1 MLNAVQ
7 SAAVRA
13 TASSG
18 ATRNGNLTIRELV
31 DAYMAAYTGR
41 DPALSYR
48 LTWWAEQLGEL
59 TLDGITDDHVH
70 DALERL
76 ATKPGRYWAGTDAD
90 GAPIM
95 KAKRGRLAAAT
106 VNRYAASLGG
116 MLTWAIRRRIAPR
129 GFEHPC
135 RGIARRREDNE
146 RVRFL
151 APTERTRLLEACR
164 TSKWPRL
171 YLLVLMA
178 LTTGARRGELMGLR
192 GRDLDLERAVAHVHL
207 TKNGDRKVL
216 PLMPAVVEEL
226 RRHRVASDA
235 LVFASRRRPDLP
247 YTFESVWATALK
259 RAGIKD
265 FRFHDL
271 RHTCASYLAQD
282 GASLLEIAD
291 VLGHRQLSV
300 TKRYSHLTTAH
311 KARLVS
317 RVLGE
322 IR

>member
-1 MLNAVQ
+1 MSNAVQ
-7 SAAVRA
+7 SVADRA
-13 TASSG
+13 NASSS
-18 ATRNGNLTIRELV
+18 ASRNGSITIRELT
-31 DAYMAAYTGR
+31 DRYMAEYAGR
-41 DPALSYR
+41 DSALAYR
-48 LTWWAEQLGEL
+48 LTWWCAKIGDV
-59 TLDGITDDHVH
+59 TLADISDDVVH
-70 DALERL
+70 FALEDL
-76 ATKPGRYWAGTDAD
+76 ATKAGRYWAGTDAD
-90 GAPIM
+90 GDPIM
-95 KAKRGRLAAAT
+95 KAKRGKLAPAT

-116 MLTWAIRRRIAPR
+116 MLTWAIRRRIAPK

-135 RGIARRREDNE
+135 RGVARRPENNE

-151 APTERTRLLEACR
+151 APAERARLLEAAR
-164 TSKWPRL
+164 ASKWPRL
-171 YLLVLMA
+171 YLLVIMGI
-178 LTTGARRGELMGLR
+178 TTGARRGELMGLR

-226 RRHRVASDA
+226 RRHRVADSA
-235 LVFASRRRPDLP
+235 LLFASRRRPDLP
-247 YTFESVWATALK
+247 YTFESVWGTALTA
-259 RAGIKD
+259 AGIKD

-317 RVLGE
+317 RVLGD

>member
-1 MLNAVQ
+1 MSMSVQ
-7 SAAVRA
+7 SAAERA
-13 TASSG
+13 TAPRNAS
-18 ATRNGNLTIRELV
+18 RNGNLTIRELA
-31 DAYMAAYTGR
+31 DLYMADHVGR
-41 DPALSYR
+41 DPALAYR
-48 LTWWAEQLGEL
+48 LSWWCSKIGDLALGE
-59 TLDGITDDHVH
+59 ISDDHVH
-70 DALERL
+70 DALEDL

-90 GAPIM
+90 GEPIM
-95 KAKRGRLAAAT
+95 KAKRGRLAPAT

-116 MLTWAIRRRIAPR
+116 MLTWAIRRRIAPK

-151 APTERTRLLEACR
+151 SPTERARLLEACR
-164 TSKWPRL
+164 ASKWSRL

-178 LTTGARRGELMGLR
+178 LTTGARRGELTGLR
-192 GRDLDLERAVAHVHL
+192 GRDLDLERAVAHVHM

-216 PLMPAVVEEL
+216 PLVPAVIDEL
-226 RRHRVASDA
+226 RRHRVADSA
-235 LVFASRRRPDLP
+235 LLFASRRRPDQA

-259 RAGIKD
+259 TAGIKD

-311 KARLVS
+311 KARLVG

>member
-1 MLNAVQ
+1 M
-7 SAAVRA
+7 
-13 TASSG
+13 
-18 ATRNGNLTIRELV
+18 
-31 DAYMAAYTGR
+31 
-41 DPALSYR
+41 
-48 LTWWAEQLGEL
+48 
-59 TLDGITDDHVH
+59 H
-70 DALERL
+70 DALEQL
-76 ATKPGRYWAGTDAD
+76 AERPGRYWAGTDAD

-95 KAKRGRLAAAT
+95 KAKRGKLAPAT

-116 MLTWAIRRRIAPR
+116 MLTWAIRKRIAPR

-135 RGIARRREDNE
+135 RSVERRRESNE

-151 APTERTRLLEACR
+151 TADERARLLEACR
-164 TSKWPRL
+164 ASKWPRL

-178 LTTGARRGELMGLR
+178 ITTGARRGELTGLR
-192 GRDLDLERAVAHVHL
+192 GRDLDLQRAVAHVHL

-226 RRHRVASDA
+226 RRHRVADGA
-235 LVFASRRRPDLP
+235 LLFASKRRPEQP
-247 YTFESVWATALK
+247 YTFESVWTTALK
-259 RAGIKD
+259 AAGIKD